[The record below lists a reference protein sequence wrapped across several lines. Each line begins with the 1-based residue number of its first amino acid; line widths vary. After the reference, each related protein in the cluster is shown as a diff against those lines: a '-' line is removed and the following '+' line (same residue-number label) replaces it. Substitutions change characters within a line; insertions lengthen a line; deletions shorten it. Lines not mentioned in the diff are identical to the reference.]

1 MATISSREL
10 NQDIGAAKRAAAVSP
25 VVITDRG
32 KPAFVLMTH
41 EEFQRMSGEKASPT
55 MLDLLA
61 NEDAA
66 GLDIDFERPVPFGR
80 DVEF

>member
-10 NQDIGAAKRAAAVSP
+10 NQDIGAAKRAAAVAP

-41 EEFQRMSGEKASPT
+41 EEFRRLGGERAGPT

-66 GLDIDFERPVPFGR
+66 DIDIAFGRSAIAGR
-80 DVEF
+80 DVAF